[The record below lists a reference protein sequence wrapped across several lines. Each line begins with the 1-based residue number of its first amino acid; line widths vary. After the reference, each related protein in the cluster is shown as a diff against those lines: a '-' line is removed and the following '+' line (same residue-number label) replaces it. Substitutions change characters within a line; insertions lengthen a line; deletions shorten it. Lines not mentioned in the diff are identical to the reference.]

1 MEPWKVTLTDSALSD
16 LDEILEATLMEF
28 GTVQFQRY
36 TEQIQVAIRE
46 LEAKGADAPLL
57 KSRDDIH
64 PGMHSYP
71 LARTGKGSPHHFYL
85 QLDCKAGRNAVVILR
100 VLHERMDPAKLL

>member
-1 MEPWKVTLTDSALSD
+1 
-16 LDEILEATLMEF
+16 MEF
-28 GTVQFQRY
+28 GTVQLQRY

-64 PGMHSYP
+64 PGMHTYP
-71 LARTGKGSPHHFYL
+71 LARTGKGSPHHFTFNLTARLAETPSLFFEYCTREWIQQSSFDL
-85 QLDCKAGRNAVVILR
+85 GVTIIVQLVMEKGVEKKPSR
-100 VLHERMDPAKLL
+100 

>member
-1 MEPWKVTLTDSALSD
+1 
-16 LDEILEATLMEF
+16 MEF
-28 GTVQFQRY
+28 GSAQLQRY
-36 TEQIQVAIRE
+36 TEQIQGAIRE
-46 LEAKGADAPLL
+46 LEEKGGDAPLL

-64 PGMHSYP
+64 PGLQTYP

-100 VLHERMDPAKLL
+100 VLHERMDPAKYL